1 MLSEIADI
9 TTIHVD
15 RDDVLAGRI
24 PRPRSLAAAS
34 DDRLLGLPTQTRA
47 ILQMLAVLNLPMPLA
62 LLGQAAQVDSPSAA
76 IEPAVAAGLVDWS
89 PDEPTCPVA
98 IRHSRVRDAIYAGIT
113 PTKRHVLHAR
123 RFRRR

>member
-1 MLSEIADI
+1 MPSELADI
-9 TTIHVD
+9 TTIHAD
-15 RDDVLAGRI
+15 RDDVPAGRLA
-24 PRPRSLAAAS
+24 RPWSLAAAV
-34 DDRLLGLPTQTRA
+34 DDRLLGLPTPTRA

-98 IRHSRVRDAIYAGIT
+98 LRHSQVRDTIYAGIT
-113 PTKRHVLHAR
+113 P
-123 RFRRR
+123 